1 MATFARLARS
11 CLAATCLALPL
22 FTVAVP
28 SPAGAV
34 EAKEAA
40 ATATKEKRPPTP
52 GQLAARERMK
62 TCGAEWRALK
72 AAGNTANRTWREF
85 SSTCMKQARR

>member
-1 MATFARLARS
+1 MATFARLARA
-11 CLAATCLALPL
+11 CLAATCLALSIVI
-22 FTVAVP
+22 VATP

-34 EAKEAA
+34 EAKES
-40 ATATKEKRPPTP
+40 ATKEKRAPTP

-72 AAGNTANRTWREF
+72 AAGNTGSRTWREF
-85 SSTCMKQARR
+85 SSACMKQAKR

>member
-1 MATFARLARS
+1 MATFARLARA
-11 CLAATCLALPL
+11 CLAAACLALP
-22 FTVAVP
+22 FVIVAAP

-34 EAKEAA
+34 EAKETA

-72 AAGNTANRTWREF
+72 TAGNTGSRTWREF

>member
-1 MATFARLARS
+1 MATFARLARA
-11 CLAATCLALPL
+11 CLAAAFLALP
-22 FTVAVP
+22 FVIVAAP

-34 EAKEAA
+34 EAKET
-40 ATATKEKRPPTP
+40 ATAKNEKRPPTP

-72 AAGNTANRTWREF
+72 TAGNTGSRTWREF